1 MDRDMDVGKQL
12 KTIRTM
18 RGLSQRE
25 LAKRSG
31 VTNSMIS
38 QIEQNLVNPSVGS
51 LEKILEA
58 IPISMGEFFT
68 LDVES
73 EDDIFFSPDQKTD
86 LGDGKIN
93 LMLVGAKR
101 EGRKLAIL
109 HEVYPPGADTGTDF
123 MQHEGEEGGV
133 VIRGEIEITVGSR
146 TQVLKA
152 GDSYY
157 FETRKPHRFRNKGKV
172 ECELISASTPPTSSP
187 GPPSR

>member
-1 MDRDMDVGKQL
+1 MDVGKQL

-51 LEKILEA
+51 LKKILDA

-68 LDVES
+68 IEI
-73 EDDIFFSPDQKTD
+73 EAKDDIFFTVDQMAD
-86 LGDGKIN
+86 LGDGKIKM
-93 LMLVGAKR
+93 LLVGAKR
-101 EGRKLAIL
+101 EGRQLAIL
-109 HEVYPPGADTGTDF
+109 REFYPPGSDTGPDF
-123 MQHEGEEGGV
+123 LQHEGEEGGV
-133 VIRGEIEITVGSR
+133 VIRGEIEITVASK

-157 FETRKPHRFRNKGKV
+157 FETKKPHRFRNKGKV
-172 ECELISASTPPTSSP
+172 ECELISAATPPTF
-187 GPPSR
+187 

>member
-51 LEKILEA
+51 LKKILDA

-68 LDVES
+68 LDVEAK
-73 EDDIFFSPDQKTD
+73 DDIFFSPEQMAD
-86 LGDGKIN
+86 LGDGKIS

-172 ECELISASTPPTSSP
+172 ECELISAATPPTF
-187 GPPSR
+187 